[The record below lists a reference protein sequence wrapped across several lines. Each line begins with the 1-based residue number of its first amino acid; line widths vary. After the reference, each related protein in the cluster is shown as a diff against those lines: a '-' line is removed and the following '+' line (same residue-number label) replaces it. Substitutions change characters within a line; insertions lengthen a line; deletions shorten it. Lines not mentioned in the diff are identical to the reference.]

1 MKKAKK
7 PIRISKTPP
16 PGWPTETEWKEL
28 DKKISTGMATRV
40 SDATDPIERTK
51 TELCTHF
58 VRYFNA
64 EKITQREMA
73 KRLNVPESRISE
85 ILHYHYGR
93 FTIDKLLALLS
104 RIKPSIRI
112 RVA

>member
-1 MKKAKK
+1 MRKSKK
-7 PIRISKTPP
+7 PVRISKTPP
-16 PGWPTETEWKEL
+16 PGWPTEIEWKEI
-28 DKKISTGMATRV
+28 DKKIVKGMATKI
-40 SDATDPIERTK
+40 SAEQDPISRTK
-51 TELCTHF
+51 TELCSHF
-58 VRYFNA
+58 VRYFNL

-73 KRLNVPESRISE
+73 KRLDVPESRISE
-85 ILHYHYGR
+85 ILHYHHGR

>member
-7 PIRISKTPP
+7 PVRVSKTPP

-28 DKKISTGMATRV
+28 DKKISSGLATQI
-40 SDATDPIERTK
+40 SSNSDPISRTK
-51 TELCTHF
+51 TDLCSHF
-58 VRYFNA
+58 VRYFNS

-73 KRLNVPESRISE
+73 RRLEVPESRVSE
-85 ILHYHYGR
+85 ILHYHHGR
-93 FTIDKLLALLS
+93 FTIDKLLGLLS